1 MTIVRYYVVTRH
13 LFNQMKDKITNL
25 TIDNRFRNPFHW
37 GKFRYEP
44 DYKVLTR
51 ADKDFKDTKRV
62 YGVIY
67 YKTWNPFEDNNLV
80 IFFLFFHHWKKN
92 IIFKVNK

>member
-1 MTIVRYYVVTRH
+1 
-13 LFNQMKDKITNL
+13 MKDKLINL
-25 TIDNRFRNPFHW
+25 TIDDQFRNPFHW
-37 GKFRYEP
+37 GKFKYEP

-51 ADKDFKDTKRV
+51 LETDWKEYNRKK

-80 IFFLFFHHWKKN
+80 ILFIFFHHWKKKW
-92 IIFKVNK
+92 IFKVKK

>member
-1 MTIVRYYVVTRH
+1 
-13 LFNQMKDKITNL
+13 MKDTLINL
-25 TIDNRFRNPFHW
+25 TIDDRFRNPFHW

-51 ADKDFKDTKRV
+51 IESDLKESKRKT
-62 YGVIY
+62 YGVIF

-80 IFFLFFHHWKKN
+80 IIFIFFHYWKKKW
-92 IIFKVNK
+92 IFKI